1 MLEAFDTC
9 KYEADM
15 DKNRFTKEKS
25 ELTFLSFSKQVWGQN
40 CNLWIMTLA
49 EAKTVA
55 TGRSV
60 F

>member
-1 MLEAFDTC
+1 
-9 KYEADM
+9 M
-15 DKNRFTKEKS
+15 DKNHFTENKS
-25 ELTFLSFSKQVWGQN
+25 DLTFLSFSKQFWGQY